1 MSVLCTPLRVE
12 QAALRGA
19 GRSMRLVHTGMGP
32 RRAAAAAAAL
42 SHGTDPVVIA
52 GVAGAL
58 APHINPGDV
67 VVASEVRAGT
77 PTAPTLPNSTAELF
91 ARLRRALLLSSGT
104 GELGASSGTGGVG
117 APAPPS
123 SVAVASAPLLAG
135 ALRRLG
141 LTVHVGPICSVSR
154 IGDAPAGSGALAVDM
169 ESLQLTTAGS
179 PFAVVRTIVDTVDHP
194 LWQLGTLRRGV
205 TALRSLQVCGPA
217 LELWA
222 AATGPRDVL
231 LAAPRSFCAGVARAI
246 DTVDRALAR
255 YGAPVY
261 VRRQI
266 VHNAHV
272 VRELQDRG
280 AVFVDEVEEV
290 PAGSVLVFSAH
301 GVAPTVRREAAAGGH
316 TVIDATCPLVT
327 KVHSEIRRYA
337 RQGNTVFLIGHP
349 DHEEVQGSRGEAP
362 EDVIVV
368 PDVETARR
376 VRPRDHSQV
385 AYTMQT
391 TLAVDEA
398 EEIARVLRDR
408 FPALSAPRSDDICY
422 ATTNRQRAVRAI
434 ARQVDLVLVVG
445 SPNSSNSVRLVEV
458 AQREGV
464 PAYLVDD
471 VSEIDLRWL
480 AGRTRVGITAGAS
493 APSHLVNEIVH
504 CLGGLGP
511 LRAGESQLIDEDV
524 TFALPKEVN

>member
-1 MSVLCTPLRVE
+1 LCASLRVE

-32 RRAAAAAAAL
+32 RRASRTAAAL
-42 SHGTDPVVIA
+42 SRTTDPVLVA

-58 APHINPGDV
+58 APQIRPGDV
-67 VVASEVRAGT
+67 VVASDIRLAAS
-77 PTAPTLPNSTAELF
+77 TALSFPNSTAELLSR
-91 ARLRRALLLSSGT
+91 ARRALLWSSGA
-104 GELGASSGTGGVG
+104 GEL
-117 APAPPS
+117 PAG
-123 SVAVASAPLLAG
+123 SVEVPSAPLLAG

-141 LTVHVGPICSVSR
+141 LTVHVGAITSVSR
-154 IGDAPAGSGALAVDM
+154 IGGGGAAGSGALAVDM
-169 ESLQLTTAGS
+169 ESFQLAAAGS
-179 PFAVVRTIVDTVDHP
+179 PFAVVRAIVDTVDHP
-194 LWQLGTLRRGV
+194 LWRLGTVHRGV
-205 TALRSLQVCGPA
+205 TALRTLRVCVPA

-246 DTVDRALAR
+246 DTVDRALQR

-272 VRELQDRG
+272 VNELSDRG
-280 AVFVDEVEEV
+280 AVFVDEVDEV

-301 GVAPTVRREAAAGGH
+301 GVAPAVRQAATALELS
-316 TVIDATCPLVT
+316 VIDATCPLVT

-337 RQGNTVFLIGHP
+337 RRDNTVFLIGHP
-349 DHEEVQGSRGEAP
+349 DHEEVQGSLGEAP
-362 EDVIVV
+362 DDVIVV
-368 PDVETARR
+368 PDLDTAHR
-376 VRPRDHSQV
+376 VQPRDPSRV

-391 TLAVDEA
+391 TLAADEA
-398 EEIARVLRDR
+398 EEIAGVLRDR
-408 FPALSAPRSDDICY
+408 FPALSAPRTDDICY

-434 ARQVDLVLVVG
+434 AREVDLVLVVG

-471 VSEIDLRWL
+471 VTEIDLRWL
-480 AGRTRVGITAGAS
+480 VGTTRVGITAGAS
-493 APSHLVNEIVH
+493 APAHLVDQIVH

-511 LRAGESQLIDEDV
+511 IRVRESGLIDEDV
-524 TFALPKEVN
+524 TFALPREVV